1 MNCQQALVQIDAY
14 LDSELDAAHSLAIE
28 QHIRDCP
35 SCRDQWQQLR
45 ALRGAVREKAPY
57 YPAPAALHEHAL
69 KLLGDTGAPTPQARL
84 PWRAA
89 LGSVSSPTSPRVVR
103 IPAYWPS
110 MAASVLVAAMV
121 GASVTYWM
129 VRPSA
134 SGQLAGDVVT
144 SHVRSMM
151 VANRLTDI
159 SSSDQHTVKPWFS
172 GKIDFAPNVVDLTA
186 HGFPLVGGRL
196 DYVAQRPVAALVYR
210 HRQHTINLFVWPDPS
225 AGNRAAHRT
234 SRQGYHIARWSQ
246 AGMNYWAVSD
256 LNPESLETFSRLVQ
270 VQASPASH

>member
-1 MNCQQALVQIDAY
+1 MNCHQALAQIDAW
-14 LDSELDAAHSLAIE
+14 LDSELDAVHSLAIE
-28 QHIRDCP
+28 QHVRDCP

-69 KLLGDTGAPTPQARL
+69 KLLGNAGAP
-84 PWRAA
+84 
-89 LGSVSSPTSPRVVR
+89 SSPRVAR
-103 IPAYWPS
+103 MRMPAYWPS

-121 GASVTYWM
+121 GASATYWM

-134 SGQLAGDVVT
+134 SEQLAGDVVT

-151 VANRLTDI
+151 VASRLTDV
-159 SSSDQHTVKPWFS
+159 SSSDHHTVKPWFN
-172 GKIDFAPNVVDLTA
+172 GKIDFAPTVVDLTT

-196 DYVAQRPVAALVYR
+196 DYLGQRPVAALVYR

-225 AGNRAAHRT
+225 AGNRAARST

-270 VQASPASH
+270 SQVSPASN